1 MLILSN
7 ALSDRP
13 DEGSLKVASCLTKR
27 LKEAHLEV
35 TVLSYERTCALTD
48 IHLRLNKLLLNV
60 SLFRLLLERKEP
72 VLYLPFPTRS
82 LPMAARVFLLS
93 HVCPETVA
101 AVLPLTRPHGTM
113 SRFLLKYSRARIVV
127 LSRQAA
133 QYYGKMVGNSRVLHL
148 KTGVDVRQFC
158 HVSSEKKAEL
168 RGKYGLD
175 PTKKVLLHVG
185 HLKEGRNLR
194 ALLGVPGDWQ
204 VLLAV
209 SSFTKQEKD
218 LRSTLEAAGN
228 ITILDTFLPNPEEL
242 YQLSDAYLFPVQ
254 EACNS
259 IDAPLSCLEA
269 AACGL
274 PVITTAH
281 GEMASLLG
289 HPGFFWLEGA
299 LHQLLERV
307 KGCKD
312 ESREAVLLY
321 HWEKGAETLWQMLQ

>member
-7 ALSDRP
+7 ALSARP

-27 LKEAHLEV
+27 LKAAHPES
-35 TVLSYERTCALTD
+35 TVISYARTCTLTD

-72 VLYLPFPTRS
+72 VLYLPFPTRP
-82 LPMAARVFLLS
+82 LPMAARLFLLS
-93 HVCPETVA
+93 HICGQKVA
-101 AVLPLTRPHGTM
+101 AVLPLTREHGTM
-113 SRFLLKYSRARIVV
+113 SRFLLKHSRVRIVV

-133 QYYGKMVGNSRVLHL
+133 RYYGKMVGKDRVLYL

-158 HVSSEKKAEL
+158 PVSPEKKTAL
-168 RGKYGLD
+168 REKYGLD
-175 PTKKVLLHVG
+175 PTRKILLHVG

-194 ALLGVPGDWQ
+194 ALLEAPADWQ

-218 LRSTLEAAGN
+218 LRRDLEAAGN
-228 ITILDTFLPNPEEL
+228 ITILDAFLPNPEEL
-242 YQLSDAYLFPVQ
+242 YQLSDAYLFPVR

-269 AACGL
+269 ATCGL
-274 PVITTAH
+274 PVITTAY
-281 GEMASLLG
+281 GEMGSLLDQ
-289 HPGFFWLEGA
+289 PGFFLLEGD
-299 LHQLLERV
+299 LPRLLKQAENCG
-307 KGCKD
+307 K
-312 ESREAVLLY
+312 ESREAVLAY
-321 HWEKGAETLWQMLQ
+321 DWEKGAETVWQMLQ